1 MKTFEQVYF
10 QMSETK
16 QRNLRIGGGG
26 YGGIME
32 DELGMPKPILKDAF
46 NSSTPRVDT
55 SNTTP
60 RGTGQSTT
68 PRGVKSGL
76 STTPRGAAK

>member
-1 MKTFEQVYF
+1 
-10 QMSETK
+10 MSETK

-32 DELGMPKPILKDAF
+32 DESGLPKPVPKDTF
-46 NSSTPRVDT
+46 NSTTTPRRDT

-68 PRGVKSGL
+68 PRGVK
-76 STTPRGAAK
+76 